1 MAVGNTIGRMV
12 GQSPAK
18 KSPMEMANPI
28 ALLSQGLQQL
38 IPMFQQLQGMI
49 QQLMGGGGGGGGGG
63 GSPSASAAPAT
74 PGAATPTGGSAN
86 PEASAPFE
94 TPEALRQRL
103 TELGQSLRTRADS
116 MDGPARPDQ
125 SLTRSITE
133 SILGATMTASGP
145 RGSAVHEVTLQNLG
159 DTVTQ
164 LAGGAPSAAQSAQA
178 IDNAATMARMR
189 GAGGPVLQMLQQVLG
204 MFQQALSLIQ
214 GLKPKTNGAQIKK
227 S

>member
-18 KSPMEMANPI
+18 KAPMEMANPI

-38 IPMFQQLQGMI
+38 IPMFQQLQGII
-49 QQLMGGGGGGGGGG
+49 QQLMGGGGGGPSAPTS
-63 GSPSASAAPAT
+63 SPSPGVT
-74 PGAATPTGGSAN
+74 PSTLGAAATDARPLIES
-86 PEASAPFE
+86 
-94 TPEALRQRL
+94 PEALRQRL
-103 TELGQSLRTRADS
+103 TELGQSLRTRPES
-116 MDGPARPDQ
+116 MDGPPRSDQ
-125 SLTRSITE
+125 AQTRAITD
-133 SILGATMTASGP
+133 SILQSVMSVAGP
-145 RGSAVHEVTLQNLG
+145 RGSAVHETALANLAN
-159 DTVTQ
+159 TVTQ
-164 LAGGAPSAAQSAQA
+164 VAGQAPSTAQSAQA
-178 IDNAATMARMR
+178 VDNAATMARMR